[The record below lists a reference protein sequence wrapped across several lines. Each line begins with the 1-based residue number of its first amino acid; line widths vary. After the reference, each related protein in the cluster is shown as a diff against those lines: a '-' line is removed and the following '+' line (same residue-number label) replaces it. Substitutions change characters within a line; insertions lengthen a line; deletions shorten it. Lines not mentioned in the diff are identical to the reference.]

1 MAHAP
6 FMPQAA
12 VIAQT
17 SFTAPVPHGAMPPV
31 SHTAA
36 MQHAASM
43 KHAAAMQ
50 HTAAMTHA
58 ARGTS
63 VPPMAHA
70 AMHTSIAVSSSGYE
84 LPHRSSPARVGCGGM
99 ASTHAAA
106 PPLPALPSAPL
117 PPPVGMPTP
126 EPSGVMPQGLSS
138 PTAGNRPPPPAQPA
152 ELLTTQPRMHK
163 QHKQPTEQ
171 PIEQPSSPQV
181 TEQPIKHDTE
191 HEAEHDAEDD
201 SELEA
206 IPCLRNL
213 PEELVL
219 DIASRSP
226 LRAFRAL
233 LGLDGLI

>member
-1 MAHAP
+1 
-6 FMPQAA
+6 
-12 VIAQT
+12 
-17 SFTAPVPHGAMPPV
+17 
-31 SHTAA
+31 
-36 MQHAASM
+36 
-43 KHAAAMQ
+43 
-50 HTAAMTHA
+50 
-58 ARGTS
+58 
-63 VPPMAHA
+63 
-70 AMHTSIAVSSSGYE
+70 
-84 LPHRSSPARVGCGGM
+84 
-99 ASTHAAA
+99 
-106 PPLPALPSAPL
+106 
-117 PPPVGMPTP
+117 
-126 EPSGVMPQGLSS
+126 
-138 PTAGNRPPPPAQPA
+138 
-152 ELLTTQPRMHK
+152 MHK